1 MSDEKITQIQ
11 ETLAHQEQEIATLN
25 QMVTRQWDEI
35 DLLKKQIR
43 KLQGSLAEVTE
54 NQTTSAAEQ
63 AARDKPP
70 HY

>member
-25 QMVTRQWDEI
+25 QMVTKQWDEI

-54 NQTTSAAEQ
+54 NQTVSAAEQ
-63 AARDKPP
+63 AVRDKPP

>member
-11 ETLAHQEQEIATLN
+11 ETLAHQEQEIATLS

-35 DLLKKQIR
+35 DLLKKLVR
-43 KLQGSLAEVTE
+43 KLQGSLAEVSE
-54 NQTTSAAEQ
+54 NQPPSAAEQ